1 MQEDT
6 DFRLPGEVCAI
17 PTQVTGPL
25 PAGFVGL
32 VLPRSHAGKQGFFVI
47 PGVIDA
53 DYTGIVKVQVWTH
66 LPQSLPRGRSI
77 AQLIL
82 VPYQV
87 PAAEDRT
94 RGGGGFGS
102 TLSHSPSH
110 SASSPLVALTMS
122 VRPSKPQLTLLLND
136 VPFTGLVDTGADVTV
151 IRDLEWPDRCG
162 FQLGVCDR
170 HLNNMAWHQ
179 GLSNP
184 IPEFQLTL
192 EETALP
198 PESTTTGR
206 KRRRRSV
213 PNRPVTWGAV
223 KALVAAAQRRLAAD
237 QQPETPETLFV
248 AILAQITA
256 NSVMIVCLL
265 CLLFPVG
272 VGSDAL
278 PPLRARMT
286 YNIWERLA
294 SIANVTH
301 FCLSNSVAAG
311 DLLGTCL
318 IPVCHHP
325 EEMENKTLFSAYAN
339 LSSQYSSMANWG
351 PANYTL
357 PRTAISLHTPYP
369 AGAHNVTCARIVN
382 CTGTKVP
389 LGCRKI
395 SQPLLNCS
403 HAVNVSYNYG
413 HIILPSGWF
422 FTCGSRTFNYIPANL
437 SDGTLCCLSR
447 MTLILPF
454 AGQNRS
460 KRSVP
465 LSNDCIADVELFSR
479 AEYTALA
486 ASIVG
491 VPALATYSAR
501 TLNNLACFAAKA
513 INTTSQ
519 AIALLNTEQHELRDA
534 ILDNRA
540 AIDFLLLKHHL
551 GCSTFQHMCCFN
563 LTDNSRSIETRL
575 AELANLTTHIRQD
588 LGFEGFWNW
597 LTGWLPSLDWLRQL
611 FGYFVF
617 VIIGLIF
624 CCCCVQCIPSLLR
637 FCEILPW
644 KAPQVM
650 SLSVW
655 ELNSMTKQIDGYN
668 EMANYH

>member
-1 MQEDT
+1 MRAATAGSAGLDLIMQEDT

-53 DYTGIVKVQVWTH
+53 DYTGIIKVQMWTH

-122 VRPSKPQLTLLLND
+122 VRPSKPQLTLLLDD

-151 IRDLEWPDRCG
+151 IHDLEWPDHCG

-198 PESTTTGR
+198 PELTTTGR

-213 PNRPVTWGAV
+213 PSQPVTWGAV
-223 KALVAAAQRRLAAD
+223 KALVAAAQQRLAAD

-265 CLLFPVG
+265 CLLFP
-272 VGSDAL
+272 
-278 PPLRARMT
+278 
-286 YNIWERLA
+286 
-294 SIANVTH
+294 
-301 FCLSNSVAAG
+301 
-311 DLLGTCL
+311 
-318 IPVCHHP
+318 
-325 EEMENKTLFSAYAN
+325 
-339 LSSQYSSMANWG
+339 
-351 PANYTL
+351 
-357 PRTAISLHTPYP
+357 
-369 AGAHNVTCARIVN
+369 
-382 CTGTKVP
+382 
-389 LGCRKI
+389 
-395 SQPLLNCS
+395 
-403 HAVNVSYNYG
+403 
-413 HIILPSGWF
+413 
-422 FTCGSRTFNYIPANL
+422 
-437 SDGTLCCLSR
+437 
-447 MTLILPF
+447 
-454 AGQNRS
+454 

-465 LSNDCIADVELFSR
+465 LLDDYIADVEL
-479 AEYTALA
+479 L
-486 ASIVG
+486 V
-491 VPALATYSAR
+491 
-501 TLNNLACFAAKA
+501 
-513 INTTSQ
+513 
-519 AIALLNTEQHELRDA
+519 
-534 ILDNRA
+534 ILC
-540 AIDFLLLKHHL
+540 L
-551 GCSTFQHMCCFN
+551 
-563 LTDNSRSIETRL
+563 
-575 AELANLTTHIRQD
+575 
-588 LGFEGFWNW
+588 
-597 LTGWLPSLDWLRQL
+597 
-611 FGYFVF
+611 
-617 VIIGLIF
+617 
-624 CCCCVQCIPSLLR
+624 
-637 FCEILPW
+637 
-644 KAPQVM
+644 
-650 SLSVW
+650 
-655 ELNSMTKQIDGYN
+655 
-668 EMANYH
+668 